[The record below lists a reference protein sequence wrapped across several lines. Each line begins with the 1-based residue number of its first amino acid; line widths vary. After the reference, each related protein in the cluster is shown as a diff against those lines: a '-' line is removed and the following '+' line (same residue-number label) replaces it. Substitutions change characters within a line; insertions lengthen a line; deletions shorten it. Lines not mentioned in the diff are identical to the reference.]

1 MDLLR
6 DILDKQ
12 IIDRNGTFM
21 GRVDGIV
28 LELRDDEPPRIDH
41 FELGFPVLARRLG
54 TRAERFVNHIRERWS
69 IRSEGRYVIPWPL
82 VGEISEHHVKVDV
95 EAKET
100 PAFEWENWL
109 RKHVI
114 SRLPG
119 GGGNK

>member
-12 IIDRNGTFM
+12 IIDRDGTFL

-28 LELRDDEPPRIDH
+28 LELRDDAPPRIDR

-54 TRAERFVNHIRERWS
+54 ARAEEFVNRIRQRLS
-69 IRSEGRYVIPWPL
+69 IRSEGRFVIPWAL
-82 VGEISEHHVKVDV
+82 VAEITEHHVKVEV
-95 EAKET
+95 VAKET

-114 SRLPG
+114 TKLPG
-119 GGGNK
+119 GK

>member
-12 IIDRNGTFM
+12 IVDRERTFL

-28 LELRDDEPPRIDH
+28 LELRDGAPPRIDH
-41 FELGFPVLARRLG
+41 FELGFEVLARRLG
-54 TRAERFVNHIRERWS
+54 TRAERFVQKIRQRWS

-82 VGEISEHHVKVDV
+82 VGEITEHHVKVEV
-95 EAKET
+95 TAQET

-114 SRLPG
+114 TKLPG
-119 GGGNK
+119 GK